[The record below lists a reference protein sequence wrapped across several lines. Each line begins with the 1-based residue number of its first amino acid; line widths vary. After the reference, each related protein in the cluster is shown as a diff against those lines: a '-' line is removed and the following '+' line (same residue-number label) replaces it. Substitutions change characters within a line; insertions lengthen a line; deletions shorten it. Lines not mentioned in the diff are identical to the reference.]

1 MLQIRN
7 GMVDP
12 QEVIIPIKTNVLLAI
27 TIPPMTIPSPSILVT
42 PRTLAFIGAML
53 CWLGVSTSHAQVPG
67 ICQPGAVAPWL
78 QGESA
83 ASGTQPSQQSPTNR
97 YQLPSYSLDQSMTR
111 QHQAELSKWFTA
123 SGPVSLPRQASYP
136 QDLLGGG
143 DDPLSQ
149 MGPDPNRE
157 KQRQQRKEESPKAEP
172 KAAIDPHAELFAE
185 SQYPSATQCAKC
197 HQQIYDEW
205 RVSSHAYA
213 AVSPMFHRFEQAVAT
228 LTRGTSGTFCMRCH
242 APIATQ
248 LNYPREASIFEGPS
262 VFREGITCIV
272 CHRVVEHHGRVN
284 GEKRV
289 EPGSIYDPVAGSWD
303 SQTLAHVIGDAE
315 NYKVKIDPADKRP
328 FQSIHRG
335 AIQFEQLS
343 DSSFCAGCHQVVV
356 QPGIG
361 LEIVYQQY
369 RAGPACK
376 KGISCQDCHMGLVP
390 GKPSGYA
397 TAPAPSLVENLR
409 RLHANMPIT
418 CSTVRCIP
426 SLILVFFP
434 HNEKSLRW
442 KVEDWLT
449 FDWRSGW
456 GTEAFEKSLPQTLG
470 PNPQFPPAWQLA
482 EDRRDAR
489 KIVEAN
495 QKLVDVK
502 RANASAVLEN
512 SSRIDGP
519 IFSKAATRGEDLP
532 LEFIVTNTSE
542 GHNMPSG
549 SLGAQPQLW
558 LNVVL
563 IAPDGR
569 RVWETGHLDANG
581 DMLDNH
587 SLMVR
592 NGTAQPDLQLVSFQ
606 TRFLITN
613 LKGTDREMYLPVNV
627 DIDPLPFFR
636 PGTVPYTVLNHAPF
650 ARMESRSIPPLDFRR
665 ARYVIPG
672 EALCMPGRYR
682 ISVRLRS
689 RVEPIYF
696 VKFVQGT
703 PEMERMLNEGIID
716 VHPYSSEFEIR

>member
-1 MLQIRN
+1 M
-7 GMVDP
+7 
-12 QEVIIPIKTNVLLAI
+12 
-27 TIPPMTIPSPSILVT
+27 
-42 PRTLAFIGAML
+42 
-53 CWLGVSTSHAQVPG
+53 
-67 ICQPGAVAPWL
+67 
-78 QGESA
+78 
-83 ASGTQPSQQSPTNR
+83 
-97 YQLPSYSLDQSMTR
+97 
-111 QHQAELSKWFTA
+111 
-123 SGPVSLPRQASYP
+123 
-136 QDLLGGG
+136 
-143 DDPLSQ
+143 
-149 MGPDPNRE
+149 
-157 KQRQQRKEESPKAEP
+157 
-172 KAAIDPHAELFAE
+172 
-185 SQYPSATQCAKC
+185 
-197 HQQIYDEW
+197 
-205 RVSSHAYA
+205 
-213 AVSPMFHRFEQAVAT
+213 
-228 LTRGTSGTFCMRCH
+228 
-242 APIATQ
+242 
-248 LNYPREASIFEGPS
+248 
-262 VFREGITCIV
+262 
-272 CHRVVEHHGRVN
+272 
-284 GEKRV
+284 
-289 EPGSIYDPVAGSWD
+289 
-303 SQTLAHVIGDAE
+303 
-315 NYKVKIDPADKRP
+315 
-328 FQSIHRG
+328 
-335 AIQFEQLS
+335 
-343 DSSFCAGCHQVVV
+343 
-356 QPGIG
+356 
-361 LEIVYQQY
+361 
-369 RAGPACK
+369 
-376 KGISCQDCHMGLVP
+376 
-390 GKPSGYA
+390 
-397 TAPAPSLVENLR
+397 
-409 RLHANMPIT
+409 
-418 CSTVRCIP
+418 
-426 SLILVFFP
+426 
-434 HNEKSLRW
+434 RW